1 MMFNHGGLRLSLLVV
16 MKFGFSNAFVV
27 SGSAHSKLSDNR
39 FACWYTRLKWRKVT
53 LFKTRMQ
60 QQRFGSK

>member
-39 FACWYTRLKWRKVT
+39 FAC
-53 LFKTRMQ
+53 
-60 QQRFGSK
+60 